1 MRLQKLLGIILL
13 FLSFQSCYI
22 ADSIFLVPSQTAE
35 EEKSLQVKCETN
47 VKEYIAERAAKE
59 LYTSYGFSELKII
72 KPLEIAQLEALEEK
86 ALNDPTNKSLQDEY
100 SQKKAVIEERGIK
113 TTLELGHLFSLA
125 SDSTGLS
132 ILEIDYTLN
141 DQLQVIDIHPK
152 ILLTLPLDYAKVT
165 DYFMQEYTIF
175 NAPTYEEAKNL
186 SIQFYNFFK
195 EKMET
200 YPIVSTKSDFLHHAL
215 DICKIVQDQRVFD
228 QNYIAQSVLKS
239 YVEKNRTD
247 IIDYRALEFS
257 PLYETNKD
265 DSLVGY
271 YFFHKFMGS
280 YRDVLDTNVV
290 LVEFSPYY
298 QVDKI
303 FQLTG
308 TFESYT
314 TNEK

>member
-1 MRLQKLLGIILL
+1 M
-13 FLSFQSCYI
+13 
-22 ADSIFLVPSQTAE
+22 
-35 EEKSLQVKCETN
+35 
-47 VKEYIAERAAKE
+47 
-59 LYTSYGFSELKII
+59 
-72 KPLEIAQLEALEEK
+72 
-86 ALNDPTNKSLQDEY
+86 
-100 SQKKAVIEERGIK
+100 
-113 TTLELGHLFSLA
+113 GHLFSLA

-152 ILLTLPLDYAKVT
+152 IVLTLPLDYVKVT

-200 YPIVSTKSDFLHHAL
+200 YPIVSTKSDFLHHTL

-239 YVEKNRTD
+239 YVVKNRTD

-303 FQLTG
+303 FQLTELLNHIQP
-308 TFESYT
+308 TKNEHVNSSNSHQFLFCYFPIRNFSNRFDR
-314 TNEK
+314 TNPSRKCSDSMGNKEFHLSRR